1 MSSLSMFC
9 RPQRIAMT
17 DNQVLP
23 LKGRQLEITCLSG
36 LLWITDGVG
45 GDRIVR
51 EGQQVM
57 LRSKGSICVQAFAPS
72 VVRIRPLAPAVH
84 GKEKQHDRSL
94 HDAAV
99 EC

>member
-1 MSSLSMFC
+1 MSSLSVFC
-9 RPQRIAMT
+9 RPQRIALN

-23 LKGRQLEITCLSG
+23 LKGRHLEITCLSG

-51 EGQQVM
+51 EGQQVT
-57 LRSKGSICVQAFAPS
+57 LRSKSSICVQAFAAS
-72 VVRIRPLAPAVH
+72 VVRIRPMAPAAY
-84 GKEKQHDRSL
+84 GKERQHDRSL